1 MIRNF
6 KTEPYIYEVKD
17 VNKTIIKMNFFSEF
31 KREDCV
37 NNNMLK
43 SILTTCSNKY
53 KQRSEFKNKKRDLYI
68 MDYYI
73 DSSVYNNVIMHTV
86 VLQIPKLGLIKE
98 FNLDEVFKF
107 VHDSL
112 YDPFIN
118 NDSFDEESFN
128 LIKEN
133 RIKDQIDYPHSIHE
147 YTSDIFLDFADEKKQ
162 TYIHRDEWLKAL
174 EKANP
179 KDLYNYYKRVIL
191 DNKNILTFMSLN
203 KDDKDEIIKVFNK
216 YFKNDIDEFE
226 LDINYS
232 NYIEIPDN
240 TKKEININYN
250 QCVLSQAYTFKD
262 FTDDDRLLLKT
273 LYYFLYSKENDLIF
287 KELRN
292 KRNLIYYHRM
302 SSDNNYAIMGI
313 KVFFNKGDQD
323 EIKNV
328 ISNVFDMIR
337 DENNFNTYKANLI
350 RALEYDY
357 LSLSDNIYYEVNT
370 QVDAILNPY
379 YINVKTQV
387 ELTKNI
393 TYDQMMSLLDRM
405 SLSKEMIMYS
415 KDGE

>member
-6 KTEPYIYEVKD
+6 KTKPYIYEVKD
-17 VNKTIIKMNFFSEF
+17 VNKTIIKMNFFSEY

-37 NNNMLK
+37 NNAILK
-43 SILTTCSNKY
+43 NILTTCSNKY
-53 KQRSEFKNKKRDLYI
+53 RQRSEFKNKRKDLYI

-73 DSSVYNNVIMHTV
+73 DSRVYNNVIMHTV
-86 VLQIPKLGLIKE
+86 IFVIPKIGLIKE

-107 VHDSL
+107 IHDSL

-118 NDSFDEESFN
+118 DNSFDEESFN

-162 TYIHRDEWLKAL
+162 TYIHRDEWLNAL
-174 EKANP
+174 KKANS
-179 KDLYNYYKRVIL
+179 KDLYDYYKKVIL
-191 DNKNILTFMSLN
+191 NNKNILTFISLN

-216 YFKNDIDEFE
+216 YFKNDVDEFE

-313 KVFFNKGDQD
+313 KVFFNKGDQE
-323 EIKNV
+323 EIKSV

-370 QVDAILNPY
+370 QVDSILNPY
-379 YINVKTQV
+379 YRDVKTQV

-393 TYDQMMSLLDRM
+393 TFDQMISFLDRM